1 MANESTGTTI
11 TCRIQYL
18 SDMDPFS
25 STANFL
31 QPTRPPL
38 HTFDVN
44 VPLINQI
51 HSVHRTLCAPHR
63 IDKCTLQVFM
73 YKGPDEDSSRS
84 YLNLYSTIAQQIAD
98 YEEFVSNRKNSIIL
112 RTQLSIRVR
121 AMIEKLSHS
130 TGRELRRALFS
141 LKQIFQDDKDL
152 VHEFVAHDGL
162 STLVRVGSEAD
173 QNYQNYILR
182 GKRTRTLTLAATL
195 ALARHFAN
203 FAKFNK
209 E

>member
-1 MANESTGTTI
+1 MAVETAGSNQI

-18 SDMDPFS
+18 ADMDPFS

-38 HTFDVN
+38 HTFDIHT
-44 VPLINQI
+44 PLIDQI

-63 IDKCTLQVFM
+63 IDKCTLQAFM
-73 YKGPDEDSSRS
+73 YKGPDEDSCRS
-84 YLNLYSTIAQQIAD
+84 YLNLYSSIAMQIPE
-98 YEEFVSNRKNSIIL
+98 YEEFVNNRKNSIIL
-112 RTQLSIRVR
+112 RTQLSVRVR
-121 AMIEKLSHS
+121 VMIDKLSHS
-130 TGRELRRALFS
+130 TGCELRRALFS

-162 STLVRVGSEAD
+162 STLVKVGSEAD

-182 GKRTRTLTLAATL
+182 GRV
-195 ALARHFAN
+195 RH
-203 FAKFNK
+203 
-209 E
+209 